1 MNIALIGASGRVGR
15 RLLEEA
21 LLRGHQV
28 TAIARDPARFAEAR
42 AGVTWQQGDTTQPQ
56 ALAEHLRGHD
66 VVISS
71 TRFSST
77 ALDDLL
83 AAVRASGVGRLQIV
97 GGAGSLEVAPGQAL
111 VDSPEFPPA
120 HHGEASAGRAL
131 LQRLRQVTDLDWSF
145 LSPSALFIEG
155 SRTGTFQLGHDQ
167 LLRDPNGKSWI
178 SFEDYAVALLDETE
192 HPTHSRQRFTVG
204 Y

>member
-1 MNIALIGASGRVGR
+1 MKIALIGANGRVGR

-21 LLRGHQV
+21 RLRGHLV
-28 TAIARDPARFAEAR
+28 TAIVRDPARFAEPR
-42 AGVTWQQGDTTQPQ
+42 AGVTWQQGDTAQPQ
-56 ALAEHLRGHD
+56 TLAGRLRGHD

-77 ALDDLL
+77 TLEDLL

-97 GGAGSLEVAPGQAL
+97 GGAGSLEIAPGQAL
-111 VDSPEFPPA
+111 LDSAEFPAA
-120 HHGEASAGRAL
+120 HHAEAAAGQAL
-131 LQRLRQVTDLDWSF
+131 LQRLRQVTDIDWSF

-155 SRTGTFQLGHDQ
+155 QRTGIFQLGHDQ
-167 LLRDPNGKSWI
+167 LLRDRNGKSWI

-192 HPTHSRQRFTVG
+192 HPTHPRQRFTVG